1 MFAAESGGLIFC
13 SDSSDEKAVYASF
26 REKYDAELRKVSDEA
41 MVLFKVT
48 VDDGSKVKVVVYA
61 GGACAQ
67 AICPNARKRPFTHTL
82 NVFPPAPP
90 LADTLLMPASPVH
103 ISPSRPRRLML
114 PQTNSACEV
123 PLCWPHRC

>member
-61 GGACAQ
+61 GVAHSSPFSQLVALCNEKFSKNAGQEGAFILKAGYG
-67 AICPNARKRPFTHTL
+67 INPNKSAGVVFMKYGLELTFHTKVDFTRM
-82 NVFPPAPP
+82 AY
-90 LADTLLMPASPVH
+90 AS
-103 ISPSRPRRLML
+103 
-114 PQTNSACEV
+114 
-123 PLCWPHRC
+123 